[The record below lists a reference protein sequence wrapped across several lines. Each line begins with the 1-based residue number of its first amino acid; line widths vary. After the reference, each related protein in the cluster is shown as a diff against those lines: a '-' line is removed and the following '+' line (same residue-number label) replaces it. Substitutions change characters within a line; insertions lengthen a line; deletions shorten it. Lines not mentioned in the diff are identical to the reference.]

1 MDSASRSAAGIKGR
15 REAASPRPRL
25 REGHGPGGPPAVT
38 RAPWPRGRPG
48 RSGPACLGFRSTGE
62 VRGRH
67 GRPRGPHTGTR
78 TRGQPGAERGG
89 RGDGGERAPRSV
101 PALAY
106 GAEGPVRVPPW
117 NVAGGRVGSLPRAPP
132 PPPPACSFRPSPRDL
147 CTPGPGVQGAAR
159 ESDWRPRAGGGSPV
173 AGPPPQTRW
182 LPAPQV
188 SALLGL
194 SAGTEKPR
202 PDGGAT
208 RPGSCRG
215 PRRSGFWRPTPRR
228 RGPRSGTPLISPRR
242 WRGAS
247 GRVASRRSGLWKAA
261 RGARLRAPPPQVARP
276 PPAWG
281 ARPASPPGPGSPRSA
296 RPRPAASQAQGGVP
310 SGAGARVPL
319 GGGRVLLVPG
329 EDRGGRQNG
338 GCRVERS
345 GRGAPAGM
353 PLAGAQRPS
362 AARGRGGGARAAAR
376 AQTARKAQ
384 SCPRPRLFPD
394 GRGVRRA
401 RMCVRKA
408 RATRFARPRA
418 ARAAADVPSRTH
430 RRTDRRGARP

>member
-1 MDSASRSAAGIKGR
+1 MRARRPPCVRRGRRGEPARAEARCRRGRRAERAAPRRGQGPLARARARLPGWGRVGVGRGVDSASRSAAGIKGR

-38 RAPWPRGRPG
+38 RAPRPRGRPG

-228 RGPRSGTPLISPRR
+228 PGPRSGTPLISPRR
-242 WRGAS
+242 RRGAS

-276 PPAWG
+276 P
-281 ARPASPPGPGSPRSA
+281 
-296 RPRPAASQAQGGVP
+296 
-310 SGAGARVPL
+310 RV
-319 GGGRVLLVPG
+319 GR
-329 EDRGGRQNG
+329 
-338 GCRVERS
+338 
-345 GRGAPAGM
+345 APC
-353 PLAGAQRPS
+353 L
-362 AARGRGGGARAAAR
+362 AAR
-376 AQTARKAQ
+376 ARLPQV
-384 SCPRPRLFPD
+384 CPPAPRGLAGS
-394 GRGVRRA
+394 GR
-401 RMCVRKA
+401 C
-408 RATRFARPRA
+408 P
-418 ARAAADVPSRTH
+418 
-430 RRTDRRGARP
+430 